1 MKSKV
6 SKFFEVKIQYQKT
19 LEDGKEKKVTE
30 QYVVEALSFTEAE
43 TRIIEEMTPYIDGEF
58 DIVSEKIAPYNE
70 IFLSDNYYTDD
81 KWFVSKVAFI
91 TIDEKTEKEKKQ
103 TFRYL
108 VQAATSELA
117 LDYTKEMLSHGM
129 SDYRIDAVQDTPTL
143 DVFLYEVKKEVV
155 ETPEENA
162 ADNDF

>member
-6 SKFFEVKIQYQKT
+6 SKYYEVKIQYQKMQ
-19 LEDGKEKKVTE
+19 EDGKEKKVTE
-30 QYVVEALSFTEAE
+30 QYVVEALTFTEAE
-43 TRIIEEMTPYIDGEF
+43 SRIIEEMTPFIDGDF
-58 DIVSEKIAPYNE
+58 DVVSEKIAPFNE
-70 IFLSDNYYTDD
+70 IFLSDNSTDD

-117 LDYTKEMLSHGM
+117 LDYTKEMFSHGM
-129 SDYRIDAVQDTPTL
+129 SDYCIEAVQDTPTL
-143 DVFLYEVKKEVV
+143 DVFLYEVKKDVV

>member
-6 SKFFEVKIQYQKT
+6 SKYYEVKIQYQNMQ
-19 LEDGKEKKVTE
+19 EDGREKKVTE

-43 TRIIEEMTPYIDGEF
+43 SRIIEEMTPFIDGDF
-58 DIVSEKIAPYNE
+58 DVVSEKIAPYNE
-70 IFLSDNYYTDD
+70 IFLSDRTDDD
-81 KWFVSKVAFI
+81 KWFISKVAFI
-91 TIDEKTEKEKKQ
+91 TIDEKTAKEKKQ

-117 LDYTKEMLSHGM
+117 LDYTKEMFSHGM
-129 SDYRIDAVQDTPTL
+129 SDYCIDAVQDTPTL

-155 ETPEENA
+155 ETPGENA
-162 ADNDF
+162 DDNDF

>member
-6 SKFFEVKIQYQKT
+6 SKFYEVKIQYQEMQ
-19 LEDGKEKKVTE
+19 EDSKEKKVTE

-43 TRIIEEMTPYIDGEF
+43 TRIIEEMTPYISGEF
-58 DIVSEKIAPYNE
+58 DVVAEKIAPYNE
-70 IFLSDNYYTDD
+70 IFLSDKSTDD

-117 LDYTKEMLSHGM
+117 LDYTKEMFSHGM
-129 SDYRIDAVQDTPTL
+129 SDYRIDAVQDTTTL

>member
-1 MKSKV
+1 MKSRV
-6 SKFFEVKIQYQKT
+6 SKYYEVKIQYQKMQ
-19 LEDGKEKKVTE
+19 EDGKEKKVAE

-43 TRIIEEMTPYIDGEF
+43 SRITEEMTPFIDGDF
-58 DIVSEKIAPYNE
+58 DVVSEKIAPYNE
-70 IFLSDNYYTDD
+70 IFLSDRTDDD
-81 KWFVSKVAFI
+81 KWFISKVGFI
-91 TIDEKTEKEKKQ
+91 TLDERTDKEKKQ

-117 LDYTKEMLSHGM
+117 LDYTKEMLSYGM
-129 SDYRIDAVQDTPTL
+129 SDYCIEAVQDTPTL
-143 DVFLYEVKKEVV
+143 DVFLYEVKKDVV

>member
-1 MKSKV
+1 MKTRV
-6 SKFFEVKIQYQKT
+6 SKFYEVKIQYQ
-19 LEDGKEKKVTE
+19 EMQEEGKEKKVTE

-43 TRIIEEMTPYIDGEF
+43 SRITEEMTPYIDGDF
-58 DIVSEKIAPYNE
+58 DVVSEKIAPYNE
-70 IFLSDNYYTDD
+70 IFLSDNHTDD

-108 VQAATSELA
+108 VQAETSEKA
-117 LDYTKEMLSHGM
+117 MDYTKEMFSHGM

-143 DVFLYEVKKEVV
+143 DVFLREDNKDSV
-155 ETPEENA
+155 ETEEHNESS
-162 ADNDF
+162 NDY

>member
-6 SKFFEVKIQYQKT
+6 SKFYEVKIQYQKMQ
-19 LEDGKEKKVTE
+19 EDGKEKKVTE

-43 TRIIEEMTPYIDGEF
+43 SRIIEEMTPYISGEF
-58 DIVSEKIAPYNE
+58 DVVSEKIAPYNE

-91 TIDEKTEKEKKQ
+91 AIDEKTDKEKKQ

-117 LDYTKEMLSHGM
+117 LDYTKEMFSHGM
-129 SDYRIDAVQDTPTL
+129 SNYSIEAVQDTPTL

-162 ADNDF
+162 ADNDL